1 MRRFTFSMMLALAT
15 VAANA
20 KDVLDAP
27 TWTDNLTTTTE
38 AKELTRAAAM
48 AVDNEGNSIV
58 TGSFTKNLEFA
69 DSYLE
74 PVANSAFIAKYDK
87 AGAKKWAAGLAGA
100 ATITTVATDAEGNV
114 YAAGVFADN
123 VAIKDASG
131 DTKATIT
138 GMADKVDKVSGFIVK
153 YDKQGAYV
161 ASKTILAE
169 SNPEIA
175 AQDILG
181 VLNPSFTAKKLVVAG
196 NKLYLSAS
204 YKGNVALDGVTLQG
218 KYACTEGWLFNDETA
233 MCVLSFDAA
242 DLANANI
249 VSVLGATKQLTNEA
263 TYNTEDVN
271 FAINDG
277 KIYVAYVASGK
288 DMTLTAAGKDTKIET
303 AYEAETG
310 VIEHAYVLAA
320 IDGSQ
325 VTTQVYHSVATDNS
339 NTLNT
344 IDEMAYQKGKL
355 YLAGSFN
362 QALPF
367 DNTISYLGGCD
378 AYAACLDAESLS
390 KNWAVA
396 SAFDEGDA
404 KHKAEIISGMLVDE
418 DEVTLVGW
426 VENTSDRTIEAP
438 LGYQINTKTPAMQ
451 KGEQV
456 LITSVAENGN
466 YALYQ
471 TDNVK
476 GSDEDKTTEGTYSYI
491 FYSNA
496 ESSGISK
503 VLADDNT
510 IDWDGNE
517 VTLAKSADITVY
529 TAAGAAVKSAKNVK
543 SLSLADAA
551 HGIYLVKV
559 GKQALKIVK

>member
-1 MRRFTFSMMLALAT
+1 MMLALAT

-27 TWTDNLTTTTE
+27 TWTDNLTTTAE
-38 AKELTRAAAM
+38 AKDLTRAAAM

-58 TGSFTKNLEFA
+58 TGSFTKDLEFA
-69 DSYLE
+69 ASYLE

-114 YAAGVFADN
+114 YAAGVFADQ
-123 VAIKDASG
+123 VAIKDANG
-131 DTKATIT
+131 ETKATIT

-169 SNPEIA
+169 SDAEIA
-175 AQDILG
+175 AKDEIG
-181 VLNPSFTAKKLVVAG
+181 VLSPSFTAKKLVVDG

-204 YKGNVALDGVTLQG
+204 YKGNVALEGVTLKG
-218 KYACTEGWLFNDETA
+218 KYACSYGFLYSDETA

-249 VSVLGATKQLTNEA
+249 VSALGATEQLTNEA

-303 AYEAETG
+303 AYAEGAT
-310 VIEHAYVLAA
+310 EHAYVLAA
-320 IDGSQ
+320 IDGDQ

-344 IDEMAYQKGKL
+344 IDEMAYLKGKL

-367 DNTISYLGGCD
+367 DNTISYLGGSD
-378 AYAACLDAESLS
+378 AYAACLDAASLS

-404 KHKAEIISGMLVDE
+404 KHKAEIISGMLVNE
-418 DEVTLVGW
+418 DEVTLIGW
-426 VENTSDRTIEAP
+426 VENTKDRTIEAP

-451 KGEQV
+451 KGEEV

-491 FYSNA
+491 FYNNA

-529 TAAGAAVKSAKNVK
+529 TAAGAVVKSAKNVK

>member
-1 MRRFTFSMMLALAT
+1 MMLALAT

-27 TWTDNLTTTTE
+27 TWTDNLTTTAE
-38 AKELTRAAAM
+38 AKDLTRAAAM

-58 TGSFTKNLEFA
+58 TGSFTKDLEFA
-69 DSYLE
+69 ASYLE

-114 YAAGVFADN
+114 YAAGVFADK

-138 GMADKVDKVSGFIVK
+138 GMADQVKQVSGFIVK

-169 SNPEIA
+169 SDAEIA
-175 AQDILG
+175 AKDEIG
-181 VLNPSFTAKKLVVAG
+181 VLSPSFTAKKLVVDG

-204 YKGNVALDGVTLQG
+204 YKGNVALEGVTLKG
-218 KYACTEGWLFNDETA
+218 KYACSYGFLYSDETA

-249 VSVLGATKQLTNEA
+249 VSVLGATEQLTNEA

-303 AYEAETG
+303 AYEASAT
-310 VIEHAYVLAA
+310 EHAYVLAA
-320 IDGSQ
+320 IDGDQ

-344 IDEMAYQKGKL
+344 IDEMAYLKGKL

-367 DNTISYLGGCD
+367 DNTISYLGGSD
-378 AYAACLDAESLS
+378 AYAACLDAASLS

-404 KHKAEIISGMLVDE
+404 KHKAEIISGMLVNE
-418 DEVTLVGW
+418 DEVTLIGW
-426 VENTSDRTIEAP
+426 VENTKDRTIEAP
-438 LGYQINTKTPAMQ
+438 LGYQINAKTPAMQ
-451 KGEQV
+451 KGEEV

-491 FYSNA
+491 FYNNA

-510 IDWDGNE
+510 IDWDGNV

>member
-1 MRRFTFSMMLALAT
+1 M
-15 VAANA
+15 
-20 KDVLDAP
+20 
-27 TWTDNLTTTTE
+27 
-38 AKELTRAAAM
+38 
-48 AVDNEGNSIV
+48 
-58 TGSFTKNLEFA
+58 
-69 DSYLE
+69 
-74 PVANSAFIAKYDK
+74 ANSAFIAKYDK

-100 ATITTVATDAEGNV
+100 ATITTVATDADGNV

-169 SNPEIA
+169 SDAEIA
-175 AQDILG
+175 AKDEIG
-181 VLNPSFTAKKLVVAG
+181 VLSPSFTAKKLVVDG

-204 YKGNVALDGVTLQG
+204 YKGNVALEGVTLKG
-218 KYACTEGWLFNDETA
+218 KYACSYGFLYSDETT

-249 VSVLGATKQLTNEA
+249 VSALGATEQLTNEA

-303 AYEAETG
+303 AYEASAT
-310 VIEHAYVLAA
+310 EHAYVLAA
-320 IDGSQ
+320 IDGDQ

-378 AYAACLDAESLS
+378 AYAACLDAANLN

-426 VENTSDRTIEAP
+426 VENTFDRTIEAP

-491 FYSNA
+491 FYNNA

>member
-1 MRRFTFSMMLALAT
+1 MMLALAT

-27 TWTDNLTTTTE
+27 TWTDNLTTTAE

-58 TGSFTKNLEFA
+58 TGSFTKDLEFA
-69 DSYLE
+69 ASYLE
-74 PVANSAFIAKYDK
+74 HVANSAFIAKYRLD
-87 AGAKKWAAGLAGA
+87 GAKMWAAGLAGA
-100 ATITTVATDAEGNV
+100 ATITTVATDADGNV
-114 YAAGVFADN
+114 YAAGVFADQ
-123 VAIKDASG
+123 VAIKDANG
-131 DTKATIT
+131 ETKATIT

-153 YDKQGAYV
+153 YDKQGEYV

-169 SNPEIA
+169 SDPEIA
-175 AQDILG
+175 ALDAIG
-181 VLNPSFTAKKLVVAG
+181 VLSPSFTAKKLVVDG

-204 YKGNVALDGVTLQG
+204 YKGNVDLDGFTLLKG
-218 KYACTEGWLFNDETA
+218 KYACSEGWLFNDETT
-233 MCVLSFDAA
+233 MCVLSFDTAY
-242 DLANANI
+242 LENASI
-249 VSVLGATKQLTNEA
+249 VSVLGATERLTNEA

-303 AYEAETG
+303 AYEASAT
-310 VIEHAYVLAA
+310 EHAYVLAA
-320 IDGSQ
+320 IDGDQ

-344 IDEMAYQKGKL
+344 IDEMVYQKGKL

-378 AYAACLDAESLS
+378 AYAACLDAASLN

-418 DEVTLVGW
+418 DEITLVGW
-426 VENTSDRTIEAP
+426 VENTKDRTIEAP

-451 KGEQV
+451 KGEEV

-491 FYSNA
+491 FYNNA

-517 VTLAKSADITVY
+517 VTLAKSADIMVY
-529 TAAGAAVKSAKNVK
+529 TAAGAVVKSAKNVK

>member
-1 MRRFTFSMMLALAT
+1 MMLALAT

>member
-1 MRRFTFSMMLALAT
+1 MMLALAT

-20 KDVLDAP
+20 KDVLEVP

-38 AKELTRAAAM
+38 AKDLTRAAAM

-58 TGSFTKNLEFA
+58 TGSFTKDLEFA
-69 DSYLE
+69 ASYLE

-100 ATITTVATDAEGNV
+100 ATVTTVATDADGNV
-114 YAAGVFADN
+114 YAAGVFADQ

-131 DTKATIT
+131 ETKATIT

-169 SNPEIA
+169 SDPEIA
-175 AQDILG
+175 AQDMIGL
-181 VLNPSFTAKKLVVAG
+181 LSPSFTAKKLVVDG

-218 KYACTEGWLFNDETA
+218 KYACSEGWLYNDETT

-242 DLANANI
+242 DLANASI
-249 VSVLGATKQLTNEA
+249 VSVLGATEQLTNEA

-303 AYEAETG
+303 AYEASAT
-310 VIEHAYVLAA
+310 EHAYVLAA
-320 IDGSQ
+320 IDGDQ

-404 KHKAEIISGMLVDE
+404 KHKAEIISGMLVNE
-418 DEVTLVGW
+418 DEVTLIGW
-426 VENTSDRTIEAP
+426 VENTKDRTIEAP

-451 KGEQV
+451 KGEEV

-491 FYSNA
+491 FYNNA

-529 TAAGAAVKSAKNVK
+529 TAAGAAVKSVKNVK
-543 SLSLADAA
+543 SLSLDNVAN
-551 HGIYLVKV
+551 GIYLVKV

>member
-20 KDVLDAP
+20 KDVLEAP

-38 AKELTRAAAM
+38 AKDLTRAAAM

-58 TGSFTKNLEFA
+58 TGSFTKDLEFA
-69 DSYLE
+69 ASYLE

-100 ATITTVATDAEGNV
+100 ATVTTVATDADGNV
-114 YAAGVFADN
+114 YAAGVFADQ

-131 DTKATIT
+131 ETKATIT

-169 SNPEIA
+169 SDAEIA
-175 AQDILG
+175 ALDVIGL
-181 VLNPSFTAKKLVVAG
+181 LNPSFTAKKLVVDG

-218 KYACTEGWLFNDETA
+218 KYACSDDLLYSDETT

-242 DLANANI
+242 DLANASI
-249 VSVLGATKQLTNEA
+249 VSVLGATEQLTNEA

-303 AYEAETG
+303 AYEASAT
-310 VIEHAYVLAA
+310 EHAYVLAA
-320 IDGSQ
+320 IDGDQ

-344 IDEMAYQKGKL
+344 IDEMAYQKDKL

-426 VENTSDRTIEAP
+426 VENTYHRTIEAP

-491 FYSNA
+491 FYNNA

-529 TAAGAAVKSAKNVK
+529 IAAGAVVKSAKNVK

>member
-1 MRRFTFSMMLALAT
+1 MMLALAT

-58 TGSFTKNLEFA
+58 TGSFTKDLEFA

-74 PVANSAFIAKYDK
+74 PVANSAFIAKYNK

-100 ATITTVATDAEGNV
+100 ATVTTVATDADGNV
-114 YAAGVFADN
+114 YAAGVFADQ
-123 VAIKDASG
+123 VAIKDANG
-131 DTKATIT
+131 ETKATIT
-138 GMADKVDKVSGFIVK
+138 GMADNVKQVSGFIVK

-169 SNPEIA
+169 SDAEIA
-175 AQDILG
+175 ALDMIGL
-181 VLNPSFTAKKLVVAG
+181 LNPSFTAKKLVVDG

-218 KYACTEGWLFNDETA
+218 KYACSDGMLYSDETT
-233 MCVLSFDAA
+233 MCVLSFNAA
-242 DLANANI
+242 DLANASI
-249 VSVLGATKQLTNEA
+249 VSVLGATERLTKEA

-303 AYEAETG
+303 AYEARAT
-310 VIEHAYVLAA
+310 EHAYVLAA
-320 IDGSQ
+320 IDGDQ

-378 AYAACLDAESLS
+378 AYTACLDAESLS

-426 VENTSDRTIEAP
+426 VENTYHRTIEAP

-451 KGEQV
+451 KGEEV

-491 FYSNA
+491 FYNNA

-529 TAAGAAVKSAKNVK
+529 TAAGAVVKSAKNVK

>member
-1 MRRFTFSMMLALAT
+1 MMLALAT

-27 TWTDNLTTTTE
+27 TWTDNLTTTAE
-38 AKELTRAAAM
+38 AKDLTRAAAM

-58 TGSFTKNLEFA
+58 TGSFTKDLEFA
-69 DSYLE
+69 ASYLE
-74 PVANSAFIAKYDK
+74 PVANSAFIAKYRLD
-87 AGAKKWAAGLAGA
+87 GAKKWAAGLAGA

-114 YAAGVFADN
+114 YAAGVFADQ
-123 VAIKDASG
+123 VAIKDANG

-138 GMADKVDKVSGFIVK
+138 GMADNVKQVSGFIVK

-169 SNPEIA
+169 SDAEIA
-175 AQDILG
+175 AKDEIG
-181 VLNPSFTAKKLVVAG
+181 VLSPSFTAKKLVVDG

-204 YKGNVALDGVTLQG
+204 YKGNVALEGVTLQG
-218 KYACTEGWLFNDETA
+218 KYACSYGFLYSDETA

-249 VSVLGATKQLTNEA
+249 VSVLGATEQLTNEA

-303 AYEAETG
+303 AYEEGAT
-310 VIEHAYVLAA
+310 EHAYVLAA
-320 IDGSQ
+320 IDGNQ

-404 KHKAEIISGMLVDE
+404 MHKAEIISGMLVDE

-426 VENTSDRTIEAP
+426 VENTFDRTIEAP

-451 KGEQV
+451 KGEEV

-491 FYSNA
+491 FYNNA

-529 TAAGAAVKSAKNVK
+529 TAAGAVVKSAKNVK

>member
-1 MRRFTFSMMLALAT
+1 MMLALAT

-27 TWTDNLTTTTE
+27 TWTDNLTTTAE
-38 AKELTRAAAM
+38 AKDLTRAAAM

-58 TGSFTKNLEFA
+58 IGSFTKDLEFA
-69 DSYLE
+69 ASYLE
-74 PVANSAFIAKYDK
+74 PVANSAFVAKYDK

-169 SNPEIA
+169 SDAEIA
-175 AQDILG
+175 AKDEID
-181 VLNPSFTAKKLVVAG
+181 VLSPSFTAKKLVVDG

-204 YKGNVALDGVTLQG
+204 YKGNVALDGVTLKG
-218 KYACTEGWLFNDETA
+218 KYACSEGWLYSDETT
-233 MCVLSFDAA
+233 MCVLSFDTA

-249 VSVLGATKQLTNEA
+249 VSVLGATEQLTNEA

-303 AYEAETG
+303 AYEEGAT
-310 VIEHAYVLAA
+310 EHAYVLAA
-320 IDGSQ
+320 IDGNQ

-367 DNTISYLGGCD
+367 DNTISYLGGSD
-378 AYAACLDAESLS
+378 AYAACLDAASLS

-418 DEVTLVGW
+418 DEVTLIGW
-426 VENTSDRTIEAP
+426 VENTKDRTIEAP
-438 LGYQINTKTPAMQ
+438 LGYQINAKTPAMQ
-451 KGEQV
+451 KGEEV

-491 FYSNA
+491 FYNNA

>member
-1 MRRFTFSMMLALAT
+1 MVLALAT

-27 TWTDNLTTTTE
+27 TWTDNLTTTAE

-58 TGSFTKNLEFA
+58 TGSFTKDLEFA
-69 DSYLE
+69 ASYLE
-74 PVANSAFIAKYDK
+74 PVAKSAFIAKYDK

-100 ATITTVATDAEGNV
+100 ATVTTVATDADGNV
-114 YAAGVFADN
+114 YAAGVFADQ

-131 DTKATIT
+131 ETKATIT
-138 GMADKVDKVSGFIVK
+138 GMADNVKQVSGFIVK

-169 SNPEIA
+169 NDAKIA
-175 AQDILG
+175 ALDEIGMLS
-181 VLNPSFTAKKLVVAG
+181 PFFTAKKLVVDG

-218 KYACTEGWLFNDETA
+218 KYACSDGWLYSDETT

-242 DLANANI
+242 DLANASI
-249 VSVLGATKQLTNEA
+249 VSVLGATEQLTKEA

-303 AYEAETG
+303 AYEASAT
-310 VIEHAYVLAA
+310 EHAYVLAA
-320 IDGSQ
+320 IDGDQ

-378 AYAACLDAESLS
+378 AYAACLDAASLS
-390 KNWAVA
+390 KNWAVT

-426 VENTSDRTIEAP
+426 VENTSNRTIEAP

-476 GSDEDKTTEGTYSYI
+476 GSNEDKTTEGTYSYI
-491 FYSNA
+491 FYNNA

-510 IDWDGNE
+510 IAWDGNE

-529 TAAGAAVKSAKNVK
+529 TAAGAVVKSAKNVK

>member
-1 MRRFTFSMMLALAT
+1 MMLALAT

-27 TWTDNLTTTTE
+27 TWTDNLTTTAE
-38 AKELTRAAAM
+38 AKDLTRAAAM

-58 TGSFTKNLEFA
+58 TGSFTKDLEFA
-69 DSYLE
+69 ASYLE

-169 SNPEIA
+169 SDAEIA
-175 AQDILG
+175 AKDEIG
-181 VLNPSFTAKKLVVAG
+181 VLSPSFTAKKLVVDG

-204 YKGNVALDGVTLQG
+204 YKGNVALEGVTLKG
-218 KYACTEGWLFNDETA
+218 KYACSYGFLYSDETA

-242 DLANANI
+242 DLANASI
-249 VSVLGATKQLTNEA
+249 VSVLGATEQLTKEA

-303 AYEAETG
+303 AYEASAT
-310 VIEHAYVLAA
+310 EHAYVLAA
-320 IDGSQ
+320 IDGDQ

-344 IDEMAYQKGKL
+344 INEMAYQKGKL

-367 DNTISYLGGCD
+367 DNTISYLGGSD
-378 AYAACLDAESLS
+378 AYAACLDAASLS

-404 KHKAEIISGMLVDE
+404 KHKAEIISGMLVNE

-426 VENTSDRTIEAP
+426 VENTKDRTIEAP

-451 KGEQV
+451 KGEEV

-491 FYSNA
+491 FYNNA

-510 IDWDGNE
+510 IDWDGNV

>member
-1 MRRFTFSMMLALAT
+1 MMLALAT

-491 FYSNA
+491 FYNNA

>member
-27 TWTDNLTTTTE
+27 TWTDNLTTTAE
-38 AKELTRAAAM
+38 AKDLTRAAAM

-58 TGSFTKNLEFA
+58 TGSFTKDLEFA
-69 DSYLE
+69 ASYLE

-100 ATITTVATDAEGNV
+100 ATVTTVATDAEGNV
-114 YAAGVFADN
+114 YAAGVFADQ

-131 DTKATIT
+131 ETKATIT

-153 YDKQGAYV
+153 YDKLGEYV

-169 SNPEIA
+169 SDAEIA
-175 AQDILG
+175 AKDEIG
-181 VLNPSFTAKKLVVAG
+181 VLSPSFTAKKLVVDG

-204 YKGNVALDGVTLQG
+204 YKGNVALEGVTLKG
-218 KYACTEGWLFNDETA
+218 KYACSYGFLYSDETT
-233 MCVLSFDAA
+233 MCVLSFDAV

-249 VSVLGATKQLTNEA
+249 VSMLGATEQLTNEA

-303 AYEAETG
+303 AYEASAT
-310 VIEHAYVLAA
+310 EHAYVLAA
-320 IDGSQ
+320 IDGDQ

-378 AYAACLDAESLS
+378 AYAACLDAANLN

-404 KHKAEIISGMLVDE
+404 KHKAEIISGMLVGE

-426 VENTSDRTIEAP
+426 VENTKDRTIEAP

-451 KGEQV
+451 KGEEV

-529 TAAGAAVKSAKNVK
+529 TAAGAVVKSAKNVK

>member
-1 MRRFTFSMMLALAT
+1 MMLALAT

-27 TWTDNLTTTTE
+27 TWTDNLTTTAE
-38 AKELTRAAAM
+38 AKDLTRAAAM

-58 TGSFTKNLEFA
+58 TGSFTKDLEFA

-100 ATITTVATDAEGNV
+100 ATVTTVTTDADGNV
-114 YAAGVFADN
+114 YAAGVFADQ

-131 DTKATIT
+131 ETKATIT
-138 GMADKVDKVSGFIVK
+138 GMADNVKQVSGFIVK

-169 SNPEIA
+169 NDAEIA
-175 AQDILG
+175 ALDVIG
-181 VLNPSFTAKKLVVAG
+181 VLSPSFTAKKLVVDG

-218 KYACTEGWLFNDETA
+218 KYACSDGWLYSDETT

-242 DLANANI
+242 DLANASI
-249 VSVLGATKQLTNEA
+249 VSVLGATEQLTKEA

-303 AYEAETG
+303 AYEASAT
-310 VIEHAYVLAA
+310 EHAYVLAA
-320 IDGSQ
+320 IDGDQ

-426 VENTSDRTIEAP
+426 VENTYHRTIEAP

-451 KGEQV
+451 KGEEV

-491 FYSNA
+491 FYNNA

-517 VTLAKSADITVY
+517 VTLAKSADIMVY
-529 TAAGAAVKSAKNVK
+529 TATGAVVKSAKNVK

>member
-1 MRRFTFSMMLALAT
+1 MMLALAT
-15 VAANA
+15 VAVNA

-27 TWTDNLTTTTE
+27 TWTDNLTTTAE
-38 AKELTRAAAM
+38 AKDLTRAAAM

-69 DSYLE
+69 ASYLE

-100 ATITTVATDAEGNV
+100 ATVTTVATDADGNV
-114 YAAGVFADN
+114 YAAGVFADQ

-131 DTKATIT
+131 ETKATIT
-138 GMADKVDKVSGFIVK
+138 GMADNVKQVSGFIVK

-169 SNPEIA
+169 NDAKIA
-175 AQDILG
+175 ALDEYGMLS
-181 VLNPSFTAKKLVVAG
+181 PFFTAKKLVVDG

-218 KYACTEGWLFNDETA
+218 KYACSDGWLYSDETT

-242 DLANANI
+242 DLANASI
-249 VSVLGATKQLTNEA
+249 VSVLGATEQLTKEA

-303 AYEAETG
+303 AYEASAT
-310 VIEHAYVLAA
+310 EHAYVLAA
-320 IDGSQ
+320 IDGDQ

-367 DNTISYLGGCD
+367 DNTISYLGGSD
-378 AYAACLDAESLS
+378 AYAACLDAASLS

-404 KHKAEIISGMLVDE
+404 MHKAEIISGMLVDE
-418 DEVTLVGW
+418 DEVTLIGW
-426 VENTSDRTIEAP
+426 VENTKDRTIEAP
-438 LGYQINTKTPAMQ
+438 LGYQINAKTPAMQ
-451 KGEQV
+451 KGEEV

-491 FYSNA
+491 FYNNA

-510 IDWDGNE
+510 IDWDGNV

>member
-1 MRRFTFSMMLALAT
+1 MMLALAT

-20 KDVLDAP
+20 KGCVGCSY
-27 TWTDNLTTTTE
+27 WTDNLTTTAE
-38 AKELTRAAAM
+38 AKDLTRAAAM

-58 TGSFTKNLEFA
+58 TGSFTKDLEFA
-69 DSYLE
+69 ASYLE

-175 AQDILG
+175 AQDMLG
-181 VLNPSFTAKKLVVAG
+181 VLSPSFTAKKLVVDG

-249 VSVLGATKQLTNEA
+249 VSVLGATEQLTNEA

-367 DNTISYLGGCD
+367 DNTISYLGGSD
-378 AYAACLDAESLS
+378 AYAACLDAASLC

-404 KHKAEIISGMLVDE
+404 MHKAEIISGMLVDE

-426 VENTSDRTIEAP
+426 VENTKDRTIEAP

-451 KGEQV
+451 KGEEV

-491 FYSNA
+491 FYNNA

>member
-1 MRRFTFSMMLALAT
+1 MMLALAT

-69 DSYLE
+69 ASYLE

-100 ATITTVATDAEGNV
+100 ATVTTVATDADGNV
-114 YAAGVFADN
+114 YAAGVFADQ

-131 DTKATIT
+131 ETKATIT
-138 GMADKVDKVSGFIVK
+138 GMADNVKQVSGFIVK

-169 SNPEIA
+169 NDAKIA
-175 AQDILG
+175 ALDEYGMLS
-181 VLNPSFTAKKLVVAG
+181 PFFTAKKLVVDG

-218 KYACTEGWLFNDETA
+218 KYACSDGWLYSDETT

-242 DLANANI
+242 DLANASI
-249 VSVLGATKQLTNEA
+249 VSVLGATEQLTKEA

-303 AYEAETG
+303 AYEASAT
-310 VIEHAYVLAA
+310 EHAYVLAA
-320 IDGSQ
+320 IDGDQ

-367 DNTISYLGGCD
+367 DNTISYLGGSD
-378 AYAACLDAESLS
+378 AYAACLDAASLS

-404 KHKAEIISGMLVDE
+404 MHKAEIISGMLVNE

-426 VENTSDRTIEAP
+426 VENTKYRTIEAP

-451 KGEQV
+451 KGEEV

-491 FYSNA
+491 FYNNA

-510 IDWDGNE
+510 IDWDGNV

>member
-1 MRRFTFSMMLALAT
+1 MMLALAT

-27 TWTDNLTTTTE
+27 TWTDNLTTTAE
-38 AKELTRAAAM
+38 AKDLTRAAAM

-58 TGSFTKNLEFA
+58 TGSFTKDLEFA
-69 DSYLE
+69 ASYLE

-169 SNPEIA
+169 SDAEIA
-175 AQDILG
+175 AQDMLG

-242 DLANANI
+242 DLANASI
-249 VSVLGATKQLTNEA
+249 VSVLGATEQLTNEA

-367 DNTISYLGGCD
+367 DNTISYLGGSD
-378 AYAACLDAESLS
+378 AYAACLDAANLS

-426 VENTSDRTIEAP
+426 VENTKDRTIEAP

-451 KGEQV
+451 KGEEV

>member
-1 MRRFTFSMMLALAT
+1 MMLALAT

-38 AKELTRAAAM
+38 AKDLTRAAAM

-58 TGSFTKNLEFA
+58 TGSFTKDLEFA
-69 DSYLE
+69 ASYLE
-74 PVANSAFIAKYDK
+74 HVANSAFIAKYRLD
-87 AGAKKWAAGLAGA
+87 GAKMWAAGLAGA
-100 ATITTVATDAEGNV
+100 ATITTVATDADGNV
-114 YAAGVFADN
+114 YAAGVFADQ
-123 VAIKDASG
+123 VAIKDANG
-131 DTKATIT
+131 ETKATIT

-153 YDKQGAYV
+153 YDKQGEYV

-169 SNPEIA
+169 SDPEIA
-175 AQDILG
+175 ALDAIG
-181 VLNPSFTAKKLVVAG
+181 VLSPSFTAKKLVVDG

-204 YKGNVALDGVTLQG
+204 YKGNVDLDGFTLLKG
-218 KYACTEGWLFNDETA
+218 KYACSEGWLFNDETT
-233 MCVLSFDAA
+233 MCVLSFDTAY
-242 DLANANI
+242 LENSSI
-249 VSVLGATKQLTNEA
+249 VSVLGATERLTNEA

-303 AYEAETG
+303 AYEASAT
-310 VIEHAYVLAA
+310 EHAYVLAA
-320 IDGSQ
+320 IDGDQ

-418 DEVTLVGW
+418 DEVTLIGW
-426 VENTSDRTIEAP
+426 VENTKDRTIEAP

-491 FYSNA
+491 FYNNA

>member
-1 MRRFTFSMMLALAT
+1 MMLALAT

-58 TGSFTKNLEFA
+58 TGSFTKDLEFA

-74 PVANSAFIAKYDK
+74 SVANSAFIAKYDK

-100 ATITTVATDAEGNV
+100 ATVTTVATDADGNV
-114 YAAGVFADN
+114 YAAGVFADQ

-131 DTKATIT
+131 ETKATIT

-169 SNPEIA
+169 SDAEIA
-175 AQDILG
+175 AKDEIG
-181 VLNPSFTAKKLVVAG
+181 VLSPSFTAKKLVVDG

-204 YKGNVALDGVTLQG
+204 YKGNVALEGVTLKG
-218 KYACTEGWLFNDETA
+218 KYACSYGFLYSDETA

-242 DLANANI
+242 DLANASI
-249 VSVLGATKQLTNEA
+249 VSALGATEQLTNEA

-303 AYEAETG
+303 AYEEGAT
-310 VIEHAYVLAA
+310 EHAYVLAA
-320 IDGSQ
+320 IDGDQ

-367 DNTISYLGGCD
+367 DNTISYLGGSD
-378 AYAACLDAESLS
+378 AYAACLDAASLS

-426 VENTSDRTIEAP
+426 VENTFDRTIEAP
-438 LGYQINTKTPAMQ
+438 LGYQINTKAPAMQ
-451 KGEQV
+451 KGEEV

-491 FYSNA
+491 FYNNA

-529 TAAGAAVKSAKNVK
+529 TAAGAVVKSAKNVK

>member
-1 MRRFTFSMMLALAT
+1 MMLALAT

-27 TWTDNLTTTTE
+27 TWTANLTTTTE
-38 AKELTRAAAM
+38 AKDLTRAAAM

-58 TGSFTKNLEFA
+58 TGSFTKDLEFA
-69 DSYLE
+69 ASYLE

-100 ATITTVATDAEGNV
+100 ATVTTVATDADGNV
-114 YAAGVFADN
+114 YAAGVFADQ

-131 DTKATIT
+131 ETKATIT

-175 AQDILG
+175 AQDMLG
-181 VLNPSFTAKKLVVAG
+181 VLNPSFTAKKLVVDG

-233 MCVLSFDAA
+233 MCVLSFDAG
-242 DLANANI
+242 DLANTNI
-249 VSVLGATKQLTNEA
+249 VSMLGATEQLTNEA

-271 FAINDG
+271 FAIHDG

-303 AYEAETG
+303 AYKEG

-320 IDGSQ
+320 IDGDQ

-367 DNTISYLGGCD
+367 DNTISYLGGSD
-378 AYAACLDAESLS
+378 AYAACLDAASLS

-404 KHKAEIISGMLVDE
+404 MHKAEIISGMLVNE
-418 DEVTLVGW
+418 DEVTLIGW
-426 VENTSDRTIEAP
+426 VENTKDRTIEAP

-451 KGEQV
+451 KGEEV

-491 FYSNA
+491 FYNNA

-543 SLSLADAA
+543 SLSLDNVAN
-551 HGIYLVKV
+551 GIYLVKV

>member
-1 MRRFTFSMMLALAT
+1 MMLALAT

-20 KDVLDAP
+20 KDVLEAP

-38 AKELTRAAAM
+38 AKDLTRAAAM

-58 TGSFTKNLEFA
+58 TGSFTKDLEFA
-69 DSYLE
+69 ASYLE

-100 ATITTVATDAEGNV
+100 ATVTTVATDADGNV
-114 YAAGVFADN
+114 YAAGVFADQ

-131 DTKATIT
+131 ETKATIT

-169 SNPEIA
+169 SDAEIA
-175 AQDILG
+175 ALDVIGL
-181 VLNPSFTAKKLVVAG
+181 LNPSFTAKKLVVDG

-218 KYACTEGWLFNDETA
+218 KYACSDDLLYSDETT

-242 DLANANI
+242 DLANASI
-249 VSVLGATKQLTNEA
+249 VSVLGAIEQLTNEA

-303 AYEAETG
+303 AYEASAT
-310 VIEHAYVLAA
+310 EHAYVLAA
-320 IDGSQ
+320 IDGDQ

-426 VENTSDRTIEAP
+426 VENTYHRTIEAP

-491 FYSNA
+491 FYNNA

-529 TAAGAAVKSAKNVK
+529 TAAGAVVKSAKNVK

>member
-1 MRRFTFSMMLALAT
+1 MMLALAT

-27 TWTDNLTTTTE
+27 TWTDNLTTTAE
-38 AKELTRAAAM
+38 AKDLTRAAAM

-58 TGSFTKNLEFA
+58 TGSFTKDLEFA
-69 DSYLE
+69 ASYLE

-131 DTKATIT
+131 DTKTTIT

-169 SNPEIA
+169 SDAEIA
-175 AQDILG
+175 AKDEIG
-181 VLNPSFTAKKLVVAG
+181 VLSPSFTAKKLVVDG

-204 YKGNVALDGVTLQG
+204 YKGNVALEGVTLQG
-218 KYACTEGWLFNDETA
+218 KYACSYGFLYSDETA
-233 MCVLSFDAA
+233 MCVLSFNAA

-249 VSVLGATKQLTNEA
+249 VSVLGATEQLTNEA

-303 AYEAETG
+303 AYEEG
-310 VIEHAYVLAA
+310 VTEHAYVLAA
-320 IDGSQ
+320 IDGDQ
-325 VTTQVYHSVATDNS
+325 VTTQIYHSVATDNS

-367 DNTISYLGGCD
+367 DNTISYLGGSD
-378 AYAACLDAESLS
+378 AYAACLDAASLS

-404 KHKAEIISGMLVDE
+404 KHKAEIISGMLVNE

-438 LGYQINTKTPAMQ
+438 LGYQIDTKTPAMQ
-451 KGEQV
+451 KGEEV

-491 FYSNA
+491 FYNNA

-529 TAAGAAVKSAKNVK
+529 TAAGAAVKSVKNVK
-543 SLSLADAA
+543 SLSLDNVAN
-551 HGIYLVKV
+551 GIYLVKV

>member
-1 MRRFTFSMMLALAT
+1 MMLALAT

-20 KDVLDAP
+20 KDVLEAP

-58 TGSFTKNLEFA
+58 TGSFTKDLEFA
-69 DSYLE
+69 ASYLE
-74 PVANSAFIAKYDK
+74 HVANSAFIAKYDK

-114 YAAGVFADN
+114 YAAGVFADQ
-123 VAIKDASG
+123 VAIKDANG
-131 DTKATIT
+131 ETKATIT

-153 YDKQGAYV
+153 YDKLGEYV

-169 SNPEIA
+169 SDAEIA
-175 AQDILG
+175 AKDEIG
-181 VLNPSFTAKKLVVAG
+181 VLSPSFTAKKLVVDG

-204 YKGNVALDGVTLQG
+204 YKGNVALDGVTLKG
-218 KYACTEGWLFNDETA
+218 KYACSYGFLYSDETT

-249 VSVLGATKQLTNEA
+249 VSVLGATEQLTNEA

-303 AYEAETG
+303 AYEEG
-310 VIEHAYVLAA
+310 VTEHAYVLAA
-320 IDGSQ
+320 IDGDQ

-367 DNTISYLGGCD
+367 DNTISYVGGSD
-378 AYAACLDAESLS
+378 AYAACLDAASLS

-426 VENTSDRTIEAP
+426 VENTKDRTIEAP
-438 LGYQINTKTPAMQ
+438 LGYQINAKTPAMQ
-451 KGEQV
+451 KGEEV

-491 FYSNA
+491 FYNNA

-510 IDWDGNE
+510 IDWDGNV

>member
-1 MRRFTFSMMLALAT
+1 MMLALAT

-38 AKELTRAAAM
+38 AKDLTRAAAM

-58 TGSFTKNLEFA
+58 TGSFTKDLEFA
-69 DSYLE
+69 ASYLE

-87 AGAKKWAAGLAGA
+87 AGAKMWAAGLAGA
-100 ATITTVATDAEGNV
+100 ATITTVATDADGNV
-114 YAAGVFADN
+114 YAAGVFADQ
-123 VAIKDASG
+123 VAIKDANG
-131 DTKATIT
+131 ETKATIT

-153 YDKQGAYV
+153 YDKQGEYV

-169 SNPEIA
+169 SDPEIA
-175 AQDILG
+175 ALDAIG
-181 VLNPSFTAKKLVVAG
+181 VLSPSFTAKKLVVDG

-204 YKGNVALDGVTLQG
+204 YKGNVDLDGFTLLKG
-218 KYACTEGWLFNDETA
+218 KYACSEGWLFNDETT
-233 MCVLSFDAA
+233 MCVLSFDTAY
-242 DLANANI
+242 LENASI
-249 VSVLGATKQLTNEA
+249 VSVLGATERLTNEA

-303 AYEAETG
+303 AYEASAT
-310 VIEHAYVLAA
+310 EHAYVLAA
-320 IDGSQ
+320 IDGDQ

-344 IDEMAYQKGKL
+344 IDEMVYQKGKL

-378 AYAACLDAESLS
+378 AYAACLDAASLS

-426 VENTSDRTIEAP
+426 VENTKDRTIEAP

-451 KGEQV
+451 KGEEV

-491 FYSNA
+491 FYNNA

-529 TAAGAAVKSAKNVK
+529 TAAGAVVKSAKNVK

>member
-1 MRRFTFSMMLALAT
+1 MMLVLAT

-27 TWTDNLTTTTE
+27 TWTDNLTTTAE
-38 AKELTRAAAM
+38 AKDLTRAAAM

-58 TGSFTKNLEFA
+58 TGSFTKDLEFA
-69 DSYLE
+69 ASYLE

-100 ATITTVATDAEGNV
+100 ATVTTVATDADGNV
-114 YAAGVFADN
+114 YAAGVFADQ

-131 DTKATIT
+131 ETKATIT

-169 SNPEIA
+169 SDAEIA
-175 AQDILG
+175 ALDVIG
-181 VLNPSFTAKKLVVAG
+181 VLSPSFTAKKLVVDG

-218 KYACTEGWLFNDETA
+218 KYACSEGWLYNDETT

-242 DLANANI
+242 DLTNASI
-249 VSVLGATKQLTNEA
+249 VSVLGATEQLTNEA

-303 AYEAETG
+303 AYEEG
-310 VIEHAYVLAA
+310 VTEHAYVLAA
-320 IDGSQ
+320 IDGDQ

-367 DNTISYLGGCD
+367 DNTISYLGGSD
-378 AYAACLDAESLS
+378 AYAACLDAASLS

-404 KHKAEIISGMLVDE
+404 KHKAEIISGMLVNE
-418 DEVTLVGW
+418 DEVTLIGW
-426 VENTSDRTIEAP
+426 VENTKDRTIEAP

-451 KGEQV
+451 KGEEV

-491 FYSNA
+491 FYNNA

-529 TAAGAAVKSAKNVK
+529 TAAGAAVKSVKNVK
-543 SLSLADAA
+543 SLSLDNVAN
-551 HGIYLVKV
+551 GIYLVKV

>member
-1 MRRFTFSMMLALAT
+1 MMLALAT

-58 TGSFTKNLEFA
+58 TGSFTKDLEFA

-100 ATITTVATDAEGNV
+100 ATVTTVATDADGNV
-114 YAAGVFADN
+114 YAAGVFADQ

-131 DTKATIT
+131 ETKATIT
-138 GMADKVDKVSGFIVK
+138 GMADNVKQVSGFIVK

-169 SNPEIA
+169 NDAKIA
-175 AQDILG
+175 ALDEYGMLS
-181 VLNPSFTAKKLVVAG
+181 PFFTAKKLVVDG

-204 YKGNVALDGVTLQG
+204 YKGNVDLDGFTLLKG
-218 KYACTEGWLFNDETA
+218 KYACSEGWLYNDETT

-242 DLANANI
+242 DLANASI
-249 VSVLGATKQLTNEA
+249 VSVLGATEQLTKEA

-303 AYEAETG
+303 AYEASAT
-310 VIEHAYVLAA
+310 EHAYVLAA
-320 IDGSQ
+320 IDGDQ

-378 AYAACLDAESLS
+378 AYVACLDAASLN

-426 VENTSDRTIEAP
+426 VEKTSDRTIEAP

-451 KGEQV
+451 KGEEV

-491 FYSNA
+491 FYNNA

-529 TAAGAAVKSAKNVK
+529 TAAGAVVKSAKNVK

>member
-1 MRRFTFSMMLALAT
+1 MMLALAT

-27 TWTDNLTTTTE
+27 TWTDNLTTTAE
-38 AKELTRAAAM
+38 AKDLTRAAAM

-58 TGSFTKNLEFA
+58 TGSFTKDLEFA
-69 DSYLE
+69 ASYLE

-175 AQDILG
+175 AQDMLG
-181 VLNPSFTAKKLVVAG
+181 VLNPSFTPLKLVVAG

-426 VENTSDRTIEAP
+426 VENTFDRTIEAP

-529 TAAGAAVKSAKNVK
+529 TAAGAVVKSAKNVK

>member
-1 MRRFTFSMMLALAT
+1 MMLALAT

-38 AKELTRAAAM
+38 AKDLTRAAAM

-58 TGSFTKNLEFA
+58 TGIFTKDLEFA
-69 DSYLE
+69 ASYLE

-100 ATITTVATDAEGNV
+100 ATVTTVATDAEGNV
-114 YAAGVFADN
+114 YAAGVFADQ
-123 VAIKDASG
+123 VAIKDANG
-131 DTKATIT
+131 ETKATIT

-169 SNPEIA
+169 SDAEIA
-175 AQDILG
+175 AQDEIG
-181 VLNPSFTAKKLVVAG
+181 VLSPSFTAKKLVVDG

-204 YKGNVALDGVTLQG
+204 YKGNVALEGVTLQG
-218 KYACTEGWLFNDETA
+218 KYACSYGFLYSDENT

-242 DLANANI
+242 DLANASI
-249 VSVLGATKQLTNEA
+249 VSVLGATEQLTKEA

-303 AYEAETG
+303 AYEASAA
-310 VIEHAYVLAA
+310 EHAYVLAA
-320 IDGSQ
+320 IDGDQ

-378 AYAACLDAESLS
+378 AYAACLDAVNLN

-426 VENTSDRTIEAP
+426 VEDTSKRTIEAP

-491 FYSNA
+491 FYNNA

-529 TAAGAAVKSAKNVK
+529 TAAGAVVKSAKNVK

>member
-1 MRRFTFSMMLALAT
+1 MMLALAT

-27 TWTDNLTTTTE
+27 TWTDNLTTTAE
-38 AKELTRAAAM
+38 AKDLTRAAAM

-58 TGSFTKNLEFA
+58 TGSFTKDLEFA
-69 DSYLE
+69 ASYLE

-87 AGAKKWAAGLAGA
+87 AGATKWAAGLAGA

-249 VSVLGATKQLTNEA
+249 VSVLGATEQLTNEA

-378 AYAACLDAESLS
+378 AYAACLDAASLN

-426 VENTSDRTIEAP
+426 VENTFDRTIEAP

-451 KGEQV
+451 KGEEV

>member
-1 MRRFTFSMMLALAT
+1 MMLALAT

-27 TWTDNLTTTTE
+27 TWTDNLTTTAE
-38 AKELTRAAAM
+38 AKDLTRAAAM

-58 TGSFTKNLEFA
+58 TGSFTKDLEFA
-69 DSYLE
+69 ASYLE
-74 PVANSAFIAKYDK
+74 PVANSAFIAKYRLD
-87 AGAKKWAAGLAGA
+87 GAKMWAAGLAGA
-100 ATITTVATDAEGNV
+100 ATITTVATDADGNV

-153 YDKQGAYV
+153 YDKQGEYV

-169 SNPEIA
+169 SDPEIA
-175 AQDILG
+175 ALDAIG
-181 VLNPSFTAKKLVVAG
+181 VLSPSFTAKKLVVDG

-204 YKGNVALDGVTLQG
+204 YKGNVDLDGFTLLKG
-218 KYACTEGWLFNDETA
+218 KYACSEGWLFNDETT
-233 MCVLSFDAA
+233 MCVLSFDTAY
-242 DLANANI
+242 LENASI
-249 VSVLGATKQLTNEA
+249 VSVLGATERLTNEA

-303 AYEAETG
+303 AYEASAA
-310 VIEHAYVLAA
+310 EHAYVLAA
-320 IDGSQ
+320 IDGDQ

-378 AYAACLDAESLS
+378 AYAACLDAASLS

-426 VENTSDRTIEAP
+426 VENTFDRTIEAP
-438 LGYQINTKTPAMQ
+438 LGYQINTKTPTMQ

-491 FYSNA
+491 FYNNA

>member
-1 MRRFTFSMMLALAT
+1 MMLALAT

-27 TWTDNLTTTTE
+27 TWTDNLTTTAE
-38 AKELTRAAAM
+38 AKDLTRAAAM

-58 TGSFTKNLEFA
+58 TGSFTKDLEFA
-69 DSYLE
+69 ASYLE
-74 PVANSAFIAKYDK
+74 PVANSAFIAKYRLD
-87 AGAKKWAAGLAGA
+87 GAKMWAAGLAGA
-100 ATITTVATDAEGNV
+100 ATITTVATDADGNV

-123 VAIKDASG
+123 VAIKDANG
-131 DTKATIT
+131 ETKATIT

-153 YDKQGAYV
+153 YDKQGEYV

-169 SNPEIA
+169 SDPEIA
-175 AQDILG
+175 ALDAIG
-181 VLNPSFTAKKLVVAG
+181 VLSPSFTAKKLVVDG

-204 YKGNVALDGVTLQG
+204 YKGNVDLDGFTLLKG
-218 KYACTEGWLFNDETA
+218 KYACSEGWLFNDETT
-233 MCVLSFDAA
+233 MCVLSFDTAY
-242 DLANANI
+242 LENASI
-249 VSVLGATKQLTNEA
+249 VSVLGATERLTNEA

-303 AYEAETG
+303 AYEASAT
-310 VIEHAYVLAA
+310 EHAYVLAA
-320 IDGSQ
+320 IDGDQ

-426 VENTSDRTIEAP
+426 VENTKDRTIEAP

-491 FYSNA
+491 FYNNA

>member
-1 MRRFTFSMMLALAT
+1 MMLALAT

-38 AKELTRAAAM
+38 AKDLTRAAAM

-58 TGSFTKNLEFA
+58 TGSFTKDLEFA

-100 ATITTVATDAEGNV
+100 ATVTTVATDAEGNV
-114 YAAGVFADN
+114 YAAGVFADQ

-131 DTKATIT
+131 ETKATIT
-138 GMADKVDKVSGFIVK
+138 GMADNVKQVSGFIVK

-169 SNPEIA
+169 NDAKIA
-175 AQDILG
+175 ALDEIG
-181 VLNPSFTAKKLVVAG
+181 VLSSSFTAKKLVVDG

-218 KYACTEGWLFNDETA
+218 KYACSGGWLYSDETT

-242 DLANANI
+242 DLANASI
-249 VSVLGATKQLTNEA
+249 VSVLGATEQLTNEA

-303 AYEAETG
+303 AYEARAT
-310 VIEHAYVLAA
+310 EHAYVLAA
-320 IDGSQ
+320 IDGDQ

-344 IDEMAYQKGKL
+344 IDEMAYQKDKL

-378 AYAACLDAESLS
+378 AYAACLDAASLS

-418 DEVTLVGW
+418 DKVTLVGW
-426 VENTSDRTIEAP
+426 VENTYHRTIEAP

-456 LITSVAENGN
+456 LITSVAKNGN

-491 FYSNA
+491 FYNNA

-529 TAAGAAVKSAKNVK
+529 TAAGAVVKSAKNVK

>member
-1 MRRFTFSMMLALAT
+1 MMLALAT

-38 AKELTRAAAM
+38 AKDLTRAAAM

-58 TGSFTKNLEFA
+58 TGSFTKDLEFA
-69 DSYLE
+69 ASYLE

-100 ATITTVATDAEGNV
+100 ATITTVATDADGNV

-123 VAIKDASG
+123 VAIKDANG

-169 SNPEIA
+169 SDAEIA
-175 AQDILG
+175 AKDEIG
-181 VLNPSFTAKKLVVAG
+181 VLSPSFTAKKLVVDG

-204 YKGNVALDGVTLQG
+204 YKGNVALEGVTLKG
-218 KYACTEGWLFNDETA
+218 KYACSYGFLYSDETA

-249 VSVLGATKQLTNEA
+249 VSMLGATEQLTNEA

-303 AYEAETG
+303 AYEASAT
-310 VIEHAYVLAA
+310 EHAYVLAA
-320 IDGSQ
+320 IDGDQ

-367 DNTISYLGGCD
+367 DNTISYLGGSD

-404 KHKAEIISGMLVDE
+404 MHKAEIISGMLVDE
-418 DEVTLVGW
+418 DEVTLIGW
-426 VENTSDRTIEAP
+426 VENTKDRTIEAP
-438 LGYQINTKTPAMQ
+438 LGYQINAKTPAMQ
-451 KGEQV
+451 KGEEV

-491 FYSNA
+491 FYNNA

-510 IDWDGNE
+510 IDWDGNV

>member
-1 MRRFTFSMMLALAT
+1 MMLALAT

-38 AKELTRAAAM
+38 AKDLTRAAAM

-58 TGSFTKNLEFA
+58 TGSFTKDLEFA
-69 DSYLE
+69 ASYLE
-74 PVANSAFIAKYDK
+74 SVANSAFIAEYDK

-100 ATITTVATDAEGNV
+100 ATVTTVATDADGNV
-114 YAAGVFADN
+114 YAAGVFADQ
-123 VAIKDASG
+123 VAIKDANG
-131 DTKATIT
+131 ETKATIT
-138 GMADKVDKVSGFIVK
+138 GMADKIDKVSGFIVK
-153 YDKQGAYV
+153 YDKQGEYV

-169 SNPEIA
+169 SDAEIA
-175 AQDILG
+175 ALDVIG
-181 VLNPSFTAKKLVVAG
+181 VLSPSFTAKKLVVDG

-204 YKGNVALDGVTLQG
+204 YKGNVDLDGVTLKG
-218 KYACTEGWLFNDETA
+218 KYACSEGWLYNDETT

-242 DLANANI
+242 DLANASI
-249 VSVLGATKQLTNEA
+249 VSVLGATEQLTKEA

-303 AYEAETG
+303 AYEASAT
-310 VIEHAYVLAA
+310 EHAYVLAA
-320 IDGSQ
+320 IDGDQ

-426 VENTSDRTIEAP
+426 VENTFDRTIEAP

-451 KGEQV
+451 KGEEV

-476 GSDEDKTTEGTYSYI
+476 GSDEDKTTEGT
-491 FYSNA
+491 
-496 ESSGISK
+496 
-503 VLADDNT
+503 
-510 IDWDGNE
+510 
-517 VTLAKSADITVY
+517 
-529 TAAGAAVKSAKNVK
+529 
-543 SLSLADAA
+543 
-551 HGIYLVKV
+551 
-559 GKQALKIVK
+559 

>member
-1 MRRFTFSMMLALAT
+1 MMLALAT

-27 TWTDNLTTTTE
+27 TWTDNLTTTAE
-38 AKELTRAAAM
+38 AKDLTRAAAM

-58 TGSFTKNLEFA
+58 TGSFTKDLEFA
-69 DSYLE
+69 ASYLE
-74 PVANSAFIAKYDK
+74 HVANSAFIAKYDK

-114 YAAGVFADN
+114 YAAGVFADQ
-123 VAIKDASG
+123 VAIKDANG
-131 DTKATIT
+131 ETKATIT

-153 YDKQGAYV
+153 YDKLGEYV

-169 SNPEIA
+169 SDAEIA
-175 AQDILG
+175 AKDEIG
-181 VLNPSFTAKKLVVAG
+181 VLSPSFTAKKLVVDG

-204 YKGNVALDGVTLQG
+204 YKGNVALDGVTLKG
-218 KYACTEGWLFNDETA
+218 KYACSYGFLYSDETT

-249 VSVLGATKQLTNEA
+249 VSVLGATEQLTNEA

-303 AYEAETG
+303 AYEEG
-310 VIEHAYVLAA
+310 VTEHAYVLAA
-320 IDGSQ
+320 IDGDQ

-367 DNTISYLGGCD
+367 DNTISYVGGSD
-378 AYAACLDAESLS
+378 AYAACLDAASLS

-404 KHKAEIISGMLVDE
+404 MHKAEIISGMLVNE
-418 DEVTLVGW
+418 DEVTLIGW
-426 VENTSDRTIEAP
+426 VENTKDRTIEAP
-438 LGYQINTKTPAMQ
+438 LGYQINAKTPAMQ
-451 KGEQV
+451 KGEEV

-491 FYSNA
+491 FYNNA

-510 IDWDGNE
+510 IDWDGNV

-559 GKQALKIVK
+559 GKQTLKIVK

>member
-1 MRRFTFSMMLALAT
+1 MMLALAT

-27 TWTDNLTTTTE
+27 TWTDNLTTTAE
-38 AKELTRAAAM
+38 AKDLTRAAAM

-58 TGSFTKNLEFA
+58 TGSFTKDLEFA
-69 DSYLE
+69 ASYLE

-87 AGAKKWAAGLAGA
+87 AGAKKWAVGLAGA

-131 DTKATIT
+131 ETKATIT
-138 GMADKVDKVSGFIVK
+138 GMADQVKQVSGFIVK

-169 SNPEIA
+169 SDAEIA
-175 AQDILG
+175 AQDMIGL
-181 VLNPSFTAKKLVVAG
+181 LNPSFTAKKLVVDG

-249 VSVLGATKQLTNEA
+249 VSVLGATEQLTNEA

-271 FAINDG
+271 FAIHDG

-303 AYEAETG
+303 AYEASAT
-310 VIEHAYVLAA
+310 EHAYVLAA
-320 IDGSQ
+320 IDGDQ

-367 DNTISYLGGCD
+367 DNTISYLGGSD
-378 AYAACLDAESLS
+378 AYAACLDAASLS

-404 KHKAEIISGMLVDE
+404 KHKAEIISGMLVNE

-438 LGYQINTKTPAMQ
+438 LGYQIDTKTPAMQ
-451 KGEQV
+451 KGEEV

-491 FYSNA
+491 FYNNA

-543 SLSLADAA
+543 SLSLDNVAN
-551 HGIYLVKV
+551 GIYLVKV

>member
-27 TWTDNLTTTTE
+27 TWTDNLTTTAE
-38 AKELTRAAAM
+38 AKDLTRAAAM

-58 TGSFTKNLEFA
+58 TGSFTKDLEFA
-69 DSYLE
+69 ASYLE

-169 SNPEIA
+169 SDAEIA
-175 AQDILG
+175 AKDEIG
-181 VLNPSFTAKKLVVAG
+181 VLSPSFTAKKLVVDG

-204 YKGNVALDGVTLQG
+204 YKGNVALEGVTLKG
-218 KYACTEGWLFNDETA
+218 KYACSYGFLYIDETA

-249 VSVLGATKQLTNEA
+249 VSALGATEQLTNEA

-303 AYEAETG
+303 AYAEGAT
-310 VIEHAYVLAA
+310 EHAYVLAA
-320 IDGSQ
+320 IDGDQ

-344 IDEMAYQKGKL
+344 INEMAYQKGKL

-367 DNTISYLGGCD
+367 DNTISYLGGSD
-378 AYAACLDAESLS
+378 AYAACLDAASLS

-426 VENTSDRTIEAP
+426 VENTKDRTIEAP

-451 KGEQV
+451 KGEEV

-491 FYSNA
+491 FYNNA